1 VGIEERIEALTQT
14 LELVAHTQQENETR
28 WTGRFE
34 KMLEMAERTDRRIE
48 VLLTPIEGHE

>member
-14 LELVAHTQQENETR
+14 LELVAHMQQENETR